1 MSHARTWVMA
11 SRAPFFVAVVMPSLI
26 GGAVAYYHGKFDPV
40 LFLMVVAGM
49 VLAHAGTNIIND
61 YFDFKSGADVDNRNR
76 TPFSGGSPF
85 LPDGT
90 LRPRSVLL
98 AGLACFFLG
107 FLVALYLT
115 VRVGLPVLIIAGIG
129 GLIGYFYTAPPL
141 RLGYRG
147 VGEFVTGL
155 AMGPLTVLGTYY
167 VLTGTLALEPV
178 VASLP
183 IGLMVALILYVN
195 EVPDYESDKRAG
207 KRHLVVLLGKAR
219 AVRYLPVPFALVYGC
234 VIFGVALGMMPVWT
248 LIALATIPVALNII
262 MVANASYD
270 DTPRYIPA
278 QAKTIAVHSMTGIL
292 LTVGYLMPSFIGW
305 ALA

>member
-1 MSHARTWVMA
+1 MHAKTWAMA
-11 SRAPFFVAVVMPSLI
+11 SRAPFFVAVIMPSLI
-26 GGAVAYYHGKFDPV
+26 GGAVAYYHGKFDLLLFPV
-40 LFLMVVAGM
+40 VVLGM

-61 YFDFKSGADVDNRNR
+61 YFDFRSGADIDNRNR

-90 LRPRSVLL
+90 LRPKSVLW
-98 AGLACFFLG
+98 AGLACFSLG
-107 FLVALYLT
+107 LLVALYLT
-115 VRVGLPVLIIAGIG
+115 YRCGWPVLVLAGAG

-155 AMGPLTVLGTYY
+155 AMGPLTVVGVYY
-167 VLTGTLALEPV
+167 VMTGTFALEPV

-183 IGLMVALILYVN
+183 IGLLVALILYVN
-195 EVPDYESDKRAG
+195 EVPDYESDRRAG

-219 AVRYLPVPFALVYGC
+219 AVKLLPFLFALVYAS
-234 VIFGVALGMMPVWT
+234 VIFGVALRIMPAWT
-248 LIALATIPVALNII
+248 LVSLVTIPVALNIVN
-262 MVANASYD
+262 VAKKSYD

-278 QAKTIAVHSMTGIL
+278 QARTILVHSATGL
-292 LTVGYLMPSFIGW
+292 LIPAGYLMASFLG
-305 ALA
+305 